1 MADTVYSQEYVHMV
15 QTLRL
20 VRTELGL
27 FQDDLGKRVGKD
39 QTYISNIER
48 GQRRIDIWEFY
59 RLALAMG
66 VEPTELYQRVT
77 RCLPEKFPG

>member
-1 MADTVYSQEYVHMV
+1 MV
-15 QTLRL
+15 QTLRQ

-27 FQDDLGKRVGKD
+27 FQEELGKRVGKD

-48 GQRRIDIWEFY
+48 GQRRVDIWEFY

-66 VEPTELYQRVT
+66 FEPHDLYERVT
-77 RCLPEKFPG
+77 SDLPEKFPG